1 MIEVGDCQ
9 NPWEKQNHKLKTV
22 RLPWEDHCETQWN

>member
-9 NPWEKQNHKLKTV
+9 NPREKQNHNLKTV